1 MIHSRVAIAFGI
13 FCSALTVRHLLTPEN
28 PDHLANLMY
37 QIPMAILFFASS
49 RMSVNACRIIHPS
62 ALFLG
67 AVITVWFGSFPVASV
82 IFCFA
87 TLLYYSYGG
96 FKSFNLVQSIISFSV
111 VFFAFLFGVL
121 VSGYGIGP
129 AYFTALVYT
138 SASILSFYVI
148 WVVLQCL
155 ASDIITQNRDL
166 LELTKKLSKGDCAD
180 VATKRR

>member
-1 MIHSRVAIAFGI
+1 
-13 FCSALTVRHLLTPEN
+13 
-28 PDHLANLMY
+28 
-37 QIPMAILFFASS
+37 MAILFFISS
-49 RMSVNACRIIHPS
+49 KLSIKLCRIIHPS

-67 AVITVWFGSFPVASV
+67 AVITVWFGGFAVASV

-87 TLLYYSYGG
+87 VLLYYTYGG
-96 FKSFNLVQSIISFSV
+96 FKSFNLSQSVISFCV
-111 VFFAFLFGVL
+111 VFVAFLSGVL

-138 SASILSFYVI
+138 SASILSFYII
-148 WVVLQCL
+148 WLVLQCL
-155 ASDIITQNRDL
+155 SSDIIMQNRDL